1 MTKVFILL
9 FALNLFSLTA
19 CTNTLQGVG
28 KDLEKI
34 GESIQENVERISD
47 KDKAE

>member
-1 MTKVFILL
+1 MNKILILL
-9 FALNLFSLTA
+9 FVMSLFSLSA

-34 GESIQENVERISD
+34 GENIQKNVERISD
-47 KDKAE
+47 KDD

>member
-1 MTKVFILL
+1 MTKIFILML
-9 FALNLFSLTA
+9 VVNLFSLTA

-47 KDKAE
+47 KDK